1 MKKPSQITTPTNEL
15 SDESLDAV
23 TGGQWIPPPRGQY
36 PQYQPDVDTKSFSKP
51 SVYSGRRFNSVMV
64 KRVAR

>member
-1 MKKPSQITTPTNEL
+1 MKKPTQITTRTNEL

-23 TGGQWIPPPRGQY
+23 TGGKWIPPPRGQY
-36 PQYQPDVDTKSFSKP
+36 RPVLDTKSFSKP